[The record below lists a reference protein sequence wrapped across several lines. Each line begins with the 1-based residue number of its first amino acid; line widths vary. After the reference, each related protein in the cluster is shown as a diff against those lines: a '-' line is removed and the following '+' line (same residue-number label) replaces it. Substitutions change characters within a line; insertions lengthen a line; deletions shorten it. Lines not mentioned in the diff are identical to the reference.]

1 MSYTRKPLLRRKKL
15 VLDSLL
21 AGVMLFSSFAVR
33 TPNVEPNPDDYEV
46 SIGLTHKYF
55 HFNRQWERE
64 LGTKYNDVLAWAKLD
79 EGIYFKP
86 EYMNKQSKSIKY
98 LKLDWRRSWKGIS
111 AGLTTRSTDETLKL
125 YETFASVGMSK
136 TKKYYNDKIE
146 VVVSFD
152 GYFPPDDSSDNNTFE
167 FEDKFKVS
175 WKLTD
180 KIKLY
185 NLGEISKLQGKEFY
199 KGKIGVE
206 YVF

>member
-1 MSYTRKPLLRRKKL
+1 
-15 VLDSLL
+15 
-21 AGVMLFSSFAVR
+21 MLFSSFAVR

-64 LGTKYNDVLAWAKLD
+64 LGTKYNDVLAWAKFD

-98 LKLDWRRSWKGIS
+98 LKLDWRRKILGASFGF
-111 AGLTTRSTDETLKL
+111 TTRSTDETLKL
-125 YETFASVGMSK
+125 YETFASVGISK

-146 VVVSFD
+146 VQVSFD
-152 GYFPPDDSSDNNTFE
+152 GYFPPDDSGDNNTFE

-185 NLGEISKLQGKEFY
+185 NLGEVSKLKGKEFY